1 MFFCS
6 RNHIFMYHVQV
17 ALYIIYPDSG
27 IFTEIISCL
36 RTEFLSFCR
45 HITTRMTGSMGG
57 RFGIIVIA
65 DDSHLSADGSLTFS
79 QLTDVCT
86 VSLIYLPYLCSWL

>member
-1 MFFCS
+1 
-6 RNHIFMYHVQV
+6 
-17 ALYIIYPDSG
+17 
-27 IFTEIISCL
+27 
-36 RTEFLSFCR
+36 
-45 HITTRMTGSMGG
+45 MGG

-86 VSLIYLPYLCSWL
+86 VSLIYIHYTVSMQLAIV